1 MASAP
6 CCESHMQKDTRIVVT
21 GIGAI
26 TPIGSNVRE
35 YWQALLQGVSG
46 ADRIT
51 RFDPSKYRTQ
61 FACELK
67 GYQPTDFFTR
77 KELKKL
83 DRYVQYALIA
93 ADESMTSASLTA
105 HGLDLARVGVV
116 WGTGVGGLQSME
128 GEMRSWV
135 TSPTHTPQFSPF
147 AIPTMI
153 ANMAG
158 GHIAIKYGFTGPNVT
173 TVSACAS
180 AANAIIH
187 AAHLIQLGHV
197 DVVISGGSEAP
208 IAPICVGGFNAMRAL
223 SERND
228 SPQTASRP
236 FDRDRDGF
244 VLGEGAGAL
253 VLESYAHAKQRGA
266 PIYAELVGS
275 GMTADAYHITAPHPA
290 GLGAQ
295 RAMEQALAQAGKPP
309 EAVDYINLHGTS
321 TWLGDISEVK
331 AIQQIFSNHAH
342 QLAMSATK
350 SMTGHLLGAAG
361 AIEAVA
367 TILALRHQSVPPT
380 INHFT
385 ADDTFD
391 TKLDFTFNQAQQKP
405 LGLALSNTFGF
416 GGHNTCI
423 AFQRWTD

>member
-1 MASAP
+1 M
-6 CCESHMQKDTRIVVT
+6 RVVVT

-26 TPIGSNVRE
+26 TPIGHNVHD
-35 YWQALLQGVSG
+35 YWQALVQGVSG
-46 ADRIT
+46 ANWIT
-51 RFDPSKYRTQ
+51 RFDASRYRTQ

-67 GYQPTDFFTR
+67 DYQPTDFFTR

-83 DRYVQYALIA
+83 DRYVQYALLA
-93 ADESMTSASLTA
+93 ADESIAGASLKVPELNP
-105 HGLDLARVGVV
+105 GRIGVV

-128 GEMRSWV
+128 GEMRTFIASD
-135 TSPTHTPQFSPF
+135 THTPQFSPF
-147 AIPTMI
+147 AVPTMI

-158 GHIAIKYGFTGPNVT
+158 GHIAIKHGFTGPNVT

-197 DVVISGGSEAP
+197 DLVISGGSEAP

-253 VLESYAHAKQRGA
+253 VLESYAHAQQRGA
-266 PIYAELVGS
+266 SIYAELVGS

-295 RAMEQALAQAGKPP
+295 RAMEQALANAGKLP

-321 TWLGDISEVK
+321 TLLGDISEVK
-331 AIQQIFSNHAH
+331 AIQQTFLTHAH
-342 QLAMSATK
+342 RLAMSATK

-367 TILALRHQSVPPT
+367 TVLALQHQCIPPT

-385 ADDTFD
+385 ADDAFD
-391 TKLDFTFNQAQQKP
+391 TQLDFTFNQAQPRP
-405 LGLALSNTFGF
+405 LEVALSNTFGF

-423 AFQRWTD
+423 AFQRWVD

>member
-1 MASAP
+1 
-6 CCESHMQKDTRIVVT
+6 MQKDMRVVVT

-26 TPIGSNVRE
+26 TPIGHNVHD
-35 YWQALLQGVSG
+35 YWQALVQGVSG

-51 RFDPSKYRTQ
+51 RFDASRYRTQ

-67 GYQPTDFFTR
+67 DYQPTDFFTR

-83 DRYVQYALIA
+83 DRYVQYALLA
-93 ADESMTSASLTA
+93 ADESIAGASLQVPELNP
-105 HGLDLARVGVV
+105 GRVGVV

-128 GEMRSWV
+128 GEMRSFIA
-135 TSPTHTPQFSPF
+135 SATHTPQFSPF
-147 AIPTMI
+147 AVPTMI

-158 GHIAIKYGFTGPNVT
+158 GHIAIKHGFTGPNVT

-197 DVVISGGSEAP
+197 DLVISGGSEAP

-253 VLESYAHAKQRGA
+253 VLESYAHAQQRGA

-295 RAMEQALAQAGKPP
+295 RAMEQALANAGKLP

-321 TWLGDISEVK
+321 TLLGDISEVK
-331 AIQQIFSNHAH
+331 AIQQTFLAHAH
-342 QLAMSATK
+342 RLAMSATK

-361 AIEAVA
+361 AIEAV
-367 TILALRHQSVPPT
+367 TTVLALQHQCIPPT

-391 TKLDFTFNQAQQKP
+391 TQLDFTFNQAQPRP
-405 LGLALSNTFGF
+405 LEVALSNTFGF

-423 AFQRWTD
+423 AFQRWVD